1 MKDDLRIQRIAACTI
16 ISRNYAAYAKTLAE
30 SLKKT
35 NPNIDFYVLLVDLFD
50 ADFQKNSGLDN
61 ILWVESLDI
70 LHFRKKAFQFDILEL
85 NTNVK
90 PFLLKRL
97 LNNYSMVFYFDP
109 DIYIFGNLNDLVE
122 RLRISTAIVTPHIIS
137 PIDDGK
143 KPSEIDFLKAGS
155 YNLGFIGVRACEEAI
170 KFLEWWGRRCMEM
183 GFNDP
188 RQGLFVDQRFI
199 DLAPSLFEGILI
211 ERSVVYNVAY
221 WNLHERVI
229 SFDEKAQQFKVNNL
243 DLVFFH
249 FSGISIDPPTE
260 PRLEVSKYQDRSNF
274 TNRPDVKPLFDAY
287 RNKLESNKHR
297 FFKNIEYGFSCFSNG
312 EMINSMSRRV
322 FSMIESNFD
331 QAVDPFDA
339 NGLVYKKLKK
349 TRLLQVF
356 SPKIHN
362 SFSMNE
368 NAFSLTIMQCALRV
382 TFRVLGPK
390 RYSMLM
396 TYLGYISSIRNQKE
410 ILLRKSE
417 L

>member
-1 MKDDLRIQRIAACTI
+1 MKDDLLSNRIAACTI
-16 ISRNYAAYAKTLAE
+16 ISRNYAAYAKTLAD
-30 SLKKT
+30 SLKKS
-35 NPNIDFYVLLVDLFD
+35 NPTVDFYVLLVDTFD
-50 ADFQKNSGLDN
+50 ASFEKEAGLEN

-70 LHFRKKAFQFDILEL
+70 LQFRKKAFQFDILEL

-97 LNNYSMVFYFDP
+97 LNDYAMVFYFDP
-109 DIYIFGNLNDLVE
+109 DIYIFGSLNGLVE
-122 RLRISTAIVTPHIIS
+122 RLRLSTAIITPHITS
-137 PIDDGK
+137 PIEDDK

-155 YNLGFIGVRACEEAI
+155 YNLGFIGVSACEESI
-170 KFLEWWGRRCMEM
+170 KLLDWWGRRCIEI

-199 DLAPSLFEGILI
+199 DLAPSLFEGISI

-221 WNLHERVI
+221 WNLHERLI
-229 SFDEKAQQFKVNNL
+229 SFDDKTGLPKVNNL

-274 TNRPDVKPLFDAY
+274 SNRPDVKPLFDAY
-287 RNKLESNKHR
+287 RSQLASNNHR
-297 FFKNIEYGFSCFSNG
+297 NFKNIAYGFSCFSNG
-312 EMINSMSRRV
+312 ELINAMSRRV
-322 FSMIESNFD
+322 FSMMASELD
-331 QAVDPFDA
+331 QQVDPFDA

-349 TRLLQVF
+349 LGLLEVY
-356 SPKIHN
+356 SPKAHN

-368 NAFSLTIMQCALRV
+368 NAFSLKIMQFALRI
-382 TFRVLGPK
+382 TFRVLRPK

-396 TYLGYISSIRNQKE
+396 AYLGYIASVRNQKE
-410 ILLRKSE
+410 ILLRKSAP
-417 L
+417 